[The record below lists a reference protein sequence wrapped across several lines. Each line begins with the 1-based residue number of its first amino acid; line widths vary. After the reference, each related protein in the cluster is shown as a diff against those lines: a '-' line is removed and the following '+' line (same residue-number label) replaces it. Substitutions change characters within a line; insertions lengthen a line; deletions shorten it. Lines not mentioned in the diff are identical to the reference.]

1 MVILDKIVRNYFL
14 FVFLWDEDENGEKWC
29 KKTDD
34 PMFNQYLENEFK
46 FSAVDNWESG
56 FDIVEWYEGTGDY
69 AINGH
74 YKCGI
79 QGSVDNLVDSKE
91 KSPNMV
97 LRDYAYN
104 YLYRLSLNELKDILL
119 SSST

>member
-1 MVILDKIVRNYFL
+1 MVILDKIIRNYFL
-14 FVFLWDEDENGEKWC
+14 FVFLWDENENGEKWC

-56 FDIVEWYEGTGDY
+56 FDIVEWYEGTGEY

-74 YKCGI
+74 YKCGR
-79 QGSVDNLVDSKE
+79 QGSIENLIDSKE
-91 KSPNMV
+91 KLPSMV
-97 LRDYAYN
+97 LRNYAYK